1 MRGSPIDFDYT
12 YRNFHFMDCE
22 EAWNMTGYDTQA
34 TWNFVDN
41 EHTIV
46 LTSDDYDAKFSGGH
60 IGNEYQVQKFNIK
73 KESFFL
79 KVTC

>member
-1 MRGSPIDFDYT
+1 
-12 YRNFHFMDCE
+12 
-22 EAWNMTGYDTQA
+22 MTGYDTQA

-60 IGNEYQVQKFNIK
+60 IGNEYQVQKF
-73 KESFFL
+73 
-79 KVTC
+79 